1 MADIAAICGVIEIHE
16 SREKGSVAFG
26 LLCKY
31 NTADPI
37 HGGKA
42 MPLNRIEGSPMVSSP
57 TDRRNQKYGFES
69 VDSMTV
75 FFSKWIP
82 ETEIKDLV
90 DRSESDFRPRKDS
103 SEAETRLQRI
113 QKAEFAIVRR
123 LVHRNPPIL

>member
-1 MADIAAICGVIEIHE
+1 
-16 SREKGSVAFG
+16 
-26 LLCKY
+26 
-31 NTADPI
+31 
-37 HGGKA
+37 
-42 MPLNRIEGSPMVSSP
+42 MVSSP
-57 TDRRNQKYGFES
+57 TDRRNEKYGFDS

-90 DRSESDFRPRKDS
+90 DRSEENFRPRKDC